1 MNRKKITLLLSFAVF
16 SSFFMPLFE
25 WHSFEMNGLNYVLS
39 THIAPYKYFLLLIPF
54 SAVVLFFGALYGENY
69 LLNGNLMSA
78 LPFLVLVFVLVMRY
92 LTRES
97 AASGNIFSEVSL
109 GFWMMLGFSILL
121 MLIKGKEK
129 ILKHY

>member
-16 SSFFMPLFE
+16 GSFFMPLFE

-78 LPFLVLVFVLVMRY
+78 LPFLVSVFVLVMRY